1 MSRKK
6 SRRRAQKNL
15 VSMRGLL
22 QLGIL
27 TMQICVWLNPK
38 TLPGNASSDVSF
50 HAISEQI
57 GAFTNHHLGTFALFL
72 PLITV
77 VFLARKVSINGWRRL
92 WVGFLAG
99 SVITILLA
107 EALGLSWLDGG
118 TAGALAIILITSP
131 FGVFPG
137 LIPLL
142 FIVCALTI
150 AWSLHLLD
158 DLSRLG
164 NHLGNLIE
172 RLTKNAADTM
182 TTAGETLTDTIESAI
197 EGHAN
202 EEIDA
207 GATQDSEPINSNE
220 PPCPPGPTKQPKK
233 LTEETDEQKADSK
246 PAQTQQS
253 SAPEV
258 VKTPAPISKEDS
270 PEDIDDHSSTSNSQA
285 ITGKLETDSF
295 ERPTRSNGARLEG
308 PADQAILNASE
319 VHDLIKESV
328 ATLSDVPLGDRHIL
342 VRKSIRLIDSLET
355 ITRGGIVKA
364 VDQAFDEYHS
374 IVTPAKADAARARD
388 VTECVED
395 METLAGADFDWVAGM
410 NDLKARLETAIAGCL
425 DPEEIK
431 AVEAVTGKRPSGSGV
446 LLYGA
451 PGTGKTFVA
460 RAAAGEYARRYGLRF
475 INVETQAV
483 KGIHWSKKIERLG
496 DIFEFIKER
505 APCIVLWDEID
516 GVASDPEMGGR
527 KYDRETSTI
536 FKQQLDRGDTDKSP
550 IIHIGTTN
558 FPEQLELAL
567 VRPGRLSPIHIGPPD
582 PKARWA
588 IMEMYLA
595 QRSIE
600 NIDIETLVKWTASN
614 TAVEI
619 KQIFEEVDGYLLSE
633 MRESRTKEP
642 RARQLED
649 FERAKNSL
657 KTKGFAAWL
666 SKKKHI
672 LKQPKASDRREAYK
686 EILEMKRFETPEI

>member
-6 SRRRAQKNL
+6 STRRHKKNL
-15 VSMRGLL
+15 ASVNGLL
-22 QLGIL
+22 QLGFL
-27 TMQICVWLNPK
+27 TVQICAWLNPN
-38 TLPGNASSDVSF
+38 LQPDNASSNISF
-50 HAISEQI
+50 QTIGEQI

-72 PLITV
+72 PLI
-77 VFLARKVSINGWRRL
+77 FIILLARKVSKSGWRRFL
-92 WVGFLAG
+92 VGYLAG
-99 SVITILLA
+99 SVLAILLA

-118 TAGALAIILITSP
+118 TVGALAIIVISSP
-131 FGVFPG
+131 FGAFPG

-142 FIVCALTI
+142 FIACALTI

-158 DLSRLG
+158 DLARLG
-164 NHLGNLIE
+164 NHLGKLIE
-172 RLTKNAADTM
+172 RLTKNTADTL
-182 TTAGETLTDTIESAI
+182 TTAGETLSDTIESAI
-197 EGHAN
+197 EEHAT
-202 EEIDA
+202 EEVDA
-207 GATQDSEPINSNE
+207 GSTKDSKPINSNKF
-220 PPCPPGPTKQPKK
+220 PCPPGSTKQPKK
-233 LTEETDEQKADSK
+233 LAEEVDDQKADSK
-246 PAQTQQS
+246 LAQPEQS
-253 SAPEV
+253 SEPEV
-258 VKTPAPISKEDS
+258 AKTPAPISKEDS
-270 PEDIDDHSSTSNSQA
+270 PELIQDRSSTSNNQA
-285 ITGKLETDSF
+285 ITGKQATDTF
-295 ERPTRSNGARLEG
+295 ERPTKTKGARLEG
-308 PADQAILNASE
+308 PDDQAIQNTSV

-328 ATLSDVPLGDRHIL
+328 ATLSDIPLGDRHIL

-355 ITRGGIVKA
+355 ITRGGIVNA

-410 NDLKARLETAIAGCL
+410 SDLKARLETAIAGCL

-431 AVEAVTGKRPSGSGV
+431 AVEAVTGKRPSGGGV

-483 KGIHWSKKIERLG
+483 KGIHYSKKVERLG

-536 FKQQLDRGDTDKSP
+536 FKQQLDRGDTGNSP

-588 IMEMYLA
+588 IIEMYLA

-619 KQIFEEVDGYLLSE
+619 KQIFEEVDGYLLNE
-633 MRESRTKEP
+633 MRQSGMKEP
-642 RARQLED
+642 RTRQLED

-686 EILEMKRFETPEI
+686 ELLEMRRFEAPEM

>member
-1 MSRKK
+1 MKRRKTT
-6 SRRRAQKNL
+6 RRPKKNL
-15 VSMRGLL
+15 ASVRGLL
-22 QLGIL
+22 QLGFL
-27 TMQICVWLNPK
+27 TIQTCVWLNPN
-38 TLPGNASSDVSF
+38 LRPDNASSDISF
-50 HAISEQI
+50 QAIGEQI
-57 GAFTNHHLGTFALFL
+57 GAYTNHHLGTFALFL
-72 PLITV
+72 PLI
-77 VFLARKVSINGWRRL
+77 FIILLARKVSKSGWRRFL
-92 WVGFLAG
+92 VGYLAG
-99 SVITILLA
+99 SVLAFLLA
-107 EALGLSWLDGG
+107 EALGLSWLNGG
-118 TAGALAIILITSP
+118 TVGALAIIVISSP

-142 FIVCALTI
+142 FIACALTI

-158 DLSRLG
+158 DLARLG
-164 NHLGNLIE
+164 NHLGKLIE
-172 RLTKNAADTM
+172 RLTKNTADTL
-182 TTAGETLTDTIESAI
+182 TTAGETLSDTIESAI
-197 EGHAN
+197 EEHRT

-207 GATQDSEPINSNE
+207 GSTQDSEPINSNE
-220 PPCPPGPTKQPKK
+220 PPCPPGSTKQPKK
-233 LTEETDEQKADSK
+233 LAEETDEQKADPK

-253 SAPEV
+253 SEPEV
-258 VKTPAPISKEDS
+258 AKTLAPISKEDS
-270 PEDIDDHSSTSNSQA
+270 PEHIDDHSSTSNSQA
-285 ITGKLETDSF
+285 ITGKQATDSL

-308 PADQAILNASE
+308 PADQAIFNASE
-319 VHDLIKESV
+319 VHALIKESV

-410 NDLKARLETAIAGCL
+410 SDLKARLETAIAGCL

-460 RAAAGEYARRYGLRF
+460 RAAAGEYARKHGLRF

-483 KGIHWSKKIERLG
+483 KGIYHGKRVERLG

-516 GVASDPEMGGR
+516 GVASDPEMGGS
-527 KYDRETSTI
+527 KGDRETSTI
-536 FKQQLDRGDTDKSP
+536 FKQQLDRGDTGKSP

-588 IMEMYLA
+588 IIEMYLA

-600 NIDIETLVKWTASN
+600 NIDIEMLVKWTASN

-633 MRESRTKEP
+633 MRESGIKEP
-642 RARQLED
+642 RVRQLED

-686 EILEMKRFETPEI
+686 ELLEMNRFEAPEI

>member
-1 MSRKK
+1 
-6 SRRRAQKNL
+6 
-15 VSMRGLL
+15 MRGLL
-22 QLGIL
+22 QLGFL
-27 TMQICVWLNPK
+27 AAQICVWLNPN
-38 TLPGNASSDVSF
+38 TLPSNASSDVSF
-50 HAISEQI
+50 QAIGEQI
-57 GAFTNHHLGTFALFL
+57 GAFTNHHLGIYALFL
-72 PLITV
+72 PLVIV
-77 VFLARKVSINGWRRL
+77 IFLARKVNKNGWCRL
-92 WVGFLAG
+92 LVGFLAG
-99 SVITILLA
+99 SVITVLLA

-118 TAGALAIILITSP
+118 TSGALAIIIITSS
-131 FGVFPG
+131 FGAFPG

-142 FIVCALTI
+142 FITCALSI

-164 NHLGNLIE
+164 NLVGNLID
-172 RLTKNAADTM
+172 RFTQRSAKALTAT
-182 TTAGETLTDTIESAI
+182 GEKLSDTIESAI
-197 EGHAN
+197 EDHTT
-202 EEIDA
+202 EEIDV
-207 GATQDSEPINSNE
+207 GSTQDSEPTNSNKF
-220 PPCPPGPTKQPKK
+220 PCPPGSTKQPKK
-233 LTEETDEQKADSK
+233 LAEEADEQKADLK
-246 PAQTQQS
+246 LARPEQS
-253 SAPEV
+253 SEPEV
-258 VKTPAPISKEDS
+258 AKTPAPISKEDS
-270 PEDIDDHSSTSNSQA
+270 PELIQDRSSSSNYQA
-285 ITGKLETDSF
+285 ITGKQATDSF
-295 ERPTRSNGARLEG
+295 ERPTKTKGARLEG
-308 PADQAILNASE
+308 PDDQAIHNTS
-319 VHDLIKESV
+319 VIHDLIKESV
-328 ATLSDVPLGDRHIL
+328 ATLSDIPLGDRHIL
-342 VRKSIRLIDSLET
+342 VRKSIRLIDSLGT
-355 ITRGGIVKA
+355 ITRGGIVNA

-374 IVTPAKADAARARD
+374 IVTPAKADAERARD

-410 NDLKARLETAIAGCL
+410 SDLKARLETEIAGCL

-483 KGIHWSKKIERLG
+483 KGIHWSKKVERLG

-536 FKQQLDRGDTDKSP
+536 FKQQLDRGDTGNSP

-588 IMEMYLA
+588 IIEMYLA

-600 NIDIETLVKWTASN
+600 NIDIKMLVKWTASN

-633 MRESRTKEP
+633 MRESGIKEP
-642 RARQLED
+642 RVRQLED

-666 SKKKHI
+666 SKKKHL

-686 EILEMKRFETPEI
+686 ELLEIKRFEAPEI

>member
-1 MSRKK
+1 MKRKK
-6 SRRRAQKNL
+6 TTRRPKKNL
-15 VSMRGLL
+15 ASARGLL
-22 QLGIL
+22 QLGFL
-27 TMQICVWLNPK
+27 AAQICVWLNPN
-38 TLPGNASSDVSF
+38 LRPDHASSDISF
-50 HAISEQI
+50 QAIGEQI
-57 GAFTNHHLGTFALFL
+57 SAFTNHHLGTFALFL
-72 PLITV
+72 PLI
-77 VFLARKVSINGWRRL
+77 FIILLARKVSKSGWRRFM
-92 WVGFLAG
+92 VGYLAG
-99 SVITILLA
+99 SVLAILLA

-118 TAGALAIILITSP
+118 TVGALAIIVISSP

-142 FIVCALTI
+142 FIACALTI

-158 DLSRLG
+158 DLAWLG
-164 NHLGNLIE
+164 HHVGKLID
-172 RLTKNAADTM
+172 RLTKNTADTL
-182 TTAGETLTDTIESAI
+182 TTAGETLSDTIESAI
-197 EGHAN
+197 EEHAS
-202 EEIDA
+202 EEMDA
-207 GATQDSEPINSNE
+207 DSTQGSEPINSNKS
-220 PPCPPGPTKQPKK
+220 PCPPGSTKQPPKQ
-233 LTEETDEQKADSK
+233 TEEADEQKADTK
-246 PAQTQQS
+246 LTQPEQS
-253 SAPEV
+253 SEPEV
-258 VKTPAPISKEDS
+258 DKAAAPIRKEDS
-270 PEDIDDHSSTSNSQA
+270 PELIQNRSSTSQA
-285 ITGKLETDSF
+285 ITGRHATDSS
-295 ERPTRSNGARLEG
+295 ERAAKLKGARLEG
-308 PADQAILNASE
+308 PADQAILNATE

-355 ITRGGIVKA
+355 ITRGEIVKA

-410 NDLKARLETAIAGCL
+410 SDLKARLETAIAGCL

-475 INVETQAV
+475 INVENQAV
-483 KGIHWSKKIERLG
+483 KGIHWSKKVERLG

-527 KYDRETSTI
+527 KHDRETSTI
-536 FKQQLDRGDTDKSP
+536 FKQQLDRGDTGKNP

-567 VRPGRLSPIHIGPPD
+567 VRHGRLSPIHIGPPD
-582 PKARWA
+582 PKARSA
-588 IMEMYLA
+588 IIEMYLA

-619 KQIFEEVDGYLLSE
+619 KQIFEEVDGYLISE
-633 MRESRTKEP
+633 MRESGIKEP

-672 LKQPKASDRREAYK
+672 LKQPKASDRREAFK
-686 EILEMKRFETPEI
+686 ELLEMKRFETPDL